1 MRKND
6 AGVMIRPRGERV
18 SVTDGEGIVIV
29 GAGHAGGSAAAFLR
43 QYGFA
48 GPITLMGEEPIPP
61 YQRPPLS
68 KAWLKGEADG
78 ESLQLR
84 PTSFYGENDIAL
96 KLSTRAARIDRD
108 SKTVLLADG
117 DTLPYDKLILATGR
131 RARRISLPGI
141 DLDGVLELRTAADA
155 DRLKAALSA
164 PGPDER
170 AKRLAVI
177 GGGYIGLEAAASAR
191 ALGAEAVVIEKES
204 RVLARVACEALSTFF
219 QDYHRQKGVVFE
231 LGAGVAAIEGQEGRA
246 IGVRLSDGRLIAADA
261 VLIGVGAVANDELA
275 RDSGLEC
282 ENGVLVDLSA
292 RTSDPAVYAIGD
304 CSRRPLPH
312 YERIGHLES
321 VPNALEQAK
330 QAAADITGR
339 PPPPHEVPWFWS
351 DQYDLK
357 LQIAGLPHDA
367 ARILIR
373 GDPAATVGA
382 ARFAVFHLTADNK
395 VQAVEAVNAAPEF
408 MAGRQLISSR
418 KPVAPDKLR
427 DMSVSMKEV
436 AA

>member
-1 MRKND
+1 MSD
-6 AGVMIRPRGERV
+6 AGVEH
-18 SVTDGEGIVIV
+18 IVIV

-48 GPITLMGEEPIPP
+48 GPITIIGDEPIAP

-78 ESLQLR
+78 ESLMLR
-84 PTSFYGENDIAL
+84 PLSFYAENNITLRLDTRVERL
-96 KLSTRAARIDRD
+96 DRAA
-108 SKTVLLADG
+108 KVVVLKG
-117 DTLPYDKLILATGR
+117 GETIPYDTLILATGR
-131 RARRISLPGI
+131 RARRIPLPGI
-141 DLDGVLELRTAADA
+141 ELHDVLELRTAADA

-164 PGPDER
+164 PPVGGR
-170 AKRLAVI
+170 ARRLAVI
-177 GGGYIGLEAAASAR
+177 GGGYIGLEAAASTR
-191 ALGAEAVVIEKES
+191 ALGAEAVVIEKEQ

-219 QDYHRQKGVVFE
+219 QDYHRAKGVVFE
-231 LGAGVAAIEGQEGRA
+231 LGAGVERIEGEDGRA
-246 IGVRLSDGRLIAADA
+246 VGVRLSDQRLIEADA
-261 VLIGVGAVANDELA
+261 VLVGVGAVANDELA
-275 RDSGLEC
+275 SQAGLEC
-282 ENGVLVDLSA
+282 ENGILVDLTTK
-292 RTSDPAVYAIGD
+292 TSDPAVYAIGD

-330 QAAADITGR
+330 QAASDITGR
-339 PPPPHEVPWFWS
+339 APPPHEVPWFWS

-367 ARILIR
+367 TQILIR
-373 GDPAATVGA
+373 GEPTPTVGG
-382 ARFAVFHLTADNK
+382 ARFAVFHLTADNR
-395 VQAVEAVNAAPEF
+395 VQAVEAINAAPEF
-408 MAGRQLISSR
+408 MAGRQLIASR

-427 DMSVSMKEV
+427 DMSISMKEV